1 MIGYILTPEQKEELQ
16 GVFFTPDTFFNC
28 VQDRNEIW
36 FLFLSSQD
44 IISLP
49 DEYRYILQ
57 LPKGEYV
64 PPPTPDPFQL

>member
-49 DEYRYILQ
+49 DEYRYIIQ

-64 PPPTPDPFQL
+64 PPPAPDLFQL

>member
-49 DEYRYILQ
+49 EEYRYILQ

-64 PPPTPDPFQL
+64 PPPTPDPFQS